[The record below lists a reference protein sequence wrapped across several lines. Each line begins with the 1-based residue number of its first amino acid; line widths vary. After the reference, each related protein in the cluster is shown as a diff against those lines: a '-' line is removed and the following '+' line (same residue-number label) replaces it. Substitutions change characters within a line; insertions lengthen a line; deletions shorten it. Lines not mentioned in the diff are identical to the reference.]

1 MGQFPPEQRAGHRPS
16 DDRVPAGPSALL
28 PPQGP
33 RPRPRAPG
41 PAHTFKL
48 SFLWPEGHGHTS
60 PPRPCCPR
68 GLPQT
73 LGGGARVSQGRGP
86 LFLPGS
92 FTCQCLRSA
101 FLSGGLLESADGCE
115 HCRRGRGGG
124 KLSQPRRPGCREG
137 KGRAGPRQQQRAVR
151 TVVLFWLGLR
161 GPSRWPC
168 ASGPQWAGPGS
179 AGGPGTLHF
188 SQIPGDA
195 DAAGHGHTTSS
206 ASRARWPWGAS

>member
-1 MGQFPPEQRAGHRPS
+1 MEERPGKCVRELSAGQVWANSRLSSELATGLPMTESQLAHLPLSHHR
-16 DDRVPAGPSALL
+16 
-28 PPQGP
+28 GP

-115 HCRRGRGGG
+115 HCRRGVG
-124 KLSQPRRPGCREG
+124 
-137 KGRAGPRQQQRAVR
+137 
-151 TVVLFWLGLR
+151 W
-161 GPSRWPC
+161 
-168 ASGPQWAGPGS
+168 SG
-179 AGGPGTLHF
+179 AGG
-188 SQIPGDA
+188 I
-195 DAAGHGHTTSS
+195 
-206 ASRARWPWGAS
+206 